1 MARIQGNSDEELMDL
16 RRRCIPLMFDCSLR
30 SKPKDCPFADVRKR
44 DVVDQVDWLK
54 VQTAETLADM
64 FARHER
70 CFKKNRRKKA

>member
-1 MARIQGNSDEELMDL
+1 
-16 RRRCIPLMFDCSLR
+16 MFDCSLR